1 MLGIKD
7 LTLRSLAPISTLGI
21 KDLTF
26 RSLAPM
32 SILGILDLIFWI
44 LAPMSMLGI
53 LDLIPLILAPISML
67 GILDLSWFIL
77 DPMSIFGILPLS
89 LPRILLK
96 SGNLIPPS
104 FAKSPANFPPP
115 CPPDL
120 LGAGAGEGEGLGA
133 PLAKATKANAI
144 RHNRAILAMII
155 LYLLRIILNIL
166 WYISNVFLAI

>member
-1 MLGIKD
+1 
-7 LTLRSLAPISTLGI
+7 
-21 KDLTF
+21 
-26 RSLAPM
+26 
-32 SILGILDLIFWI
+32 
-44 LAPMSMLGI
+44 MLGI
-53 LDLIPLILAPISML
+53 LDLI
-67 GILDLSWFIL
+67 WFIL

-96 SGNLIPPS
+96 SGNLNPPS

-115 CPPDL
+115 CPPPCPPPL

>member
-1 MLGIKD
+1 
-7 LTLRSLAPISTLGI
+7 
-21 KDLTF
+21 
-26 RSLAPM
+26 M
-32 SILGILDLIFWI
+32 SILGILDFILLI
-44 LAPMSMLGI
+44 LAPISMLGI
-53 LDLIPLILAPISML
+53 LDLIPLILAPISIL

-96 SGNLIPPS
+96 SGNLNPPS

-115 CPPDL
+115 CPPPL

-155 LYLLRIILNIL
+155 LKKK
-166 WYISNVFLAI
+166 

>member
-1 MLGIKD
+1 M
-7 LTLRSLAPISTLGI
+7 
-21 KDLTF
+21 
-26 RSLAPM
+26 
-32 SILGILDLIFWI
+32 LGILDLIFWI
-44 LAPMSMLGI
+44 LAPMSILGI

-67 GILDLSWFIL
+67 GILDLIWFIL

-96 SGNLIPPS
+96 SGNLNPPS

-115 CPPDL
+115 CPHPRV
-120 LGAGAGEGEGLGA
+120 GAGAGEGLGA

-144 RHNRAILAMII
+144 RHSRAIFTMII
-155 LYLLRIILNIL
+155 LYLLRIISNIL